1 MAQVPVF
8 ELVRMSI
15 EPAMH
20 LPEFTLSC
28 CCFGGFS
35 RTQRVGMYIYEWEVA
50 IDEPYRVH
58 QLVEHL
64 FYREMSVAT
73 VGTFIIA
80 VVDYCH
86 QGIRRAN
93 RMIALIYRNS

>member
-8 ELVRMSI
+8 ELVRLRI

-20 LPEFTLSC
+20 LPEFTLSR
-28 CCFGGFS
+28 CCFGSFS
-35 RTQRVGMYIYEWEVA
+35 STHRVGVYIYEWEVA
-50 IDEPYRVH
+50 INEPDRVH

-73 VGTFIIA
+73 VRTFIIA

>member
-1 MAQVPVF
+1 
-8 ELVRMSI
+8 MSI

-35 RTQRVGMYIYEWEVA
+35 GTQRVGMYIYEWEVA

-93 RMIALIYRNS
+93 RMIVLIYRNS